1 MKARVPTQTTMQ
13 QAVDNAKEEAMTNA
27 IKLCV
32 VTGLASDVDCGF
44 AKSTLEKKNKKWK
57 SYIDSVHS
65 GNVTLQEIKDTLKE
79 ENGITF
85 NWMEGEPK

>member
-13 QAVDNAKEEAMTNA
+13 QAVNNAKEEAMTNA

-44 AKSTLEKKNKKWK
+44 AKSTLEKKYKKWK
-57 SYIDSVHS
+57 SYIDSVRS
-65 GNVTLQEIKDTLKE
+65 GNVTWQEIAETLKE
-79 ENGITF
+79 EHDISF
-85 NWMEGEPK
+85 DWIDER